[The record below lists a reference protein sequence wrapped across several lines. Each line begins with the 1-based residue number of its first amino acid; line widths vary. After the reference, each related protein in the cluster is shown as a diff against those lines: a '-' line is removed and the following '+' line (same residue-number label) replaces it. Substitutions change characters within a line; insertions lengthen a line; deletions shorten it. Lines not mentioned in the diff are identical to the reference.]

1 MNSKLIAWL
10 ILLGLMASAC
20 SGTTTQVPQA
30 VEKTPTP
37 YPDTPSPARI
47 DAPLVESPDIIILD
61 MFNEL
66 EGWAVT
72 GAEIARTNDGGITW
86 YNVSP
91 PDMTETGY
99 NVDTFFL
106 DTEHAWVQK
115 PDPEN
120 YPKSGTMY
128 RTADGG
134 RTWDNF
140 IVPFS
145 MGDLSFVDTE
155 NGWVMADLGVGAG
168 SNAVA
173 VFQTTN
179 GGYSWKKAYTNDPN
193 EENAAETLPLGG
205 IKSDLVPLDLNT
217 AWVTGVTYAPGEVY
231 LFHSNDQGKNWKQV
245 TLPLP
250 AEAQNFELGI
260 DKDQMKFVSPTDGYL
275 ALRMSGDSTKT
286 AVYVT
291 HDAGNTWSLTPTLL
305 DGAGASS
312 FLTRQDAIIY
322 DGEQFQVTRDEAQTW
337 SAAAPDISFGE
348 TFAGME
354 FVNPMSGWVITIDP
368 STNHRSLYRTHDGG
382 SAWLPVVP

>member
-1 MNSKLIAWL
+1 
-10 ILLGLMASAC
+10 
-20 SGTTTQVPQA
+20 
-30 VEKTPTP
+30 
-37 YPDTPSPARI
+37 
-47 DAPLVESPDIIILD
+47 
-61 MFNEL
+61 
-66 EGWAVT
+66 
-72 GAEIARTNDGGITW
+72 
-86 YNVSP
+86 
-91 PDMTETGY
+91 
-99 NVDTFFL
+99 
-106 DTEHAWVQK
+106 
-115 PDPEN
+115 
-120 YPKSGTMY
+120 MY

-179 GGYSWKKAYTNDPN
+179 GGYSWGKTYTNDPN

-217 AWVTGVTYAPGEVY
+217 AWVTGVTYAPGDVY
-231 LFHSNDQGKNWKQV
+231 LFRSNDQGKTWKQV
-245 TLPLP
+245 PLPIP

-275 ALRMSGDSTKT
+275 ALRMSGDATRT

-291 HDAGNTWSLTPTLL
+291 HDAGNTWSLTPTVL

-337 SAAAPDISFGE
+337 SAVPPDISFGE